1 MIHVDVAYSD
11 VNFQGSAGLMGTY
24 PALHHGKIALDGVT
38 FICDSDESA
47 EEWQVLESE
56 AQLLRESRFPQH
68 PQQCTLAIKT

>member
-1 MIHVDVAYSD
+1 MNAQMQLS
-11 VNFQGSAGLMGTY
+11 STWTY

-38 FICDSDESA
+38 FIRDSDESA